1 MSLYLFLPTRLHLCS
16 VLPYPSA
23 LRGSAGKIK
32 KQGVGKFAYT
42 FLKHAYITDY
52 LLVNHFVSKKRLF
65 HNLRIFLPFSAKMFR
80 IRAIF
85 TIWHSI
91 ICLLTSILSRECK
104 YQPPMFI
111 ETTTYVYFANKQ
123 CFTIAYNHEVRAS
136 WL

>member
-1 MSLYLFLPTRLHLCS
+1 MH
-16 VLPYPSA
+16 A
-23 LRGSAGKIK
+23 NK

-42 FLKHAYITDY
+42 FLKHAYVTDY
-52 LLVNHFVSKKRLF
+52 LLVNHCVSKKRLF

-111 ETTTYVYFANKQ
+111 ETTAYVYFANKQ
-123 CFTIAYNHEVRAS
+123 CFTIAYNYEVRA
-136 WL
+136 LLL